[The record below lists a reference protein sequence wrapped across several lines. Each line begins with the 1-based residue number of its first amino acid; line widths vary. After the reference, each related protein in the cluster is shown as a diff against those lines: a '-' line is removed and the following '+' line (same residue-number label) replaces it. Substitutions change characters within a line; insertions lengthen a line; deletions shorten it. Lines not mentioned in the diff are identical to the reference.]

1 MTSKTK
7 RSLFGGALLAA
18 GLSAPAAN
26 AQFNFTQSYG
36 ATAAYD
42 AFSGQLDT
50 DTFAG
55 AGPFGISSYVGDGYG
70 FAYAFADLSAGPTSI
85 DSNVIYTFDSF
96 TYAGSYLLT
105 YLTASNA
112 LGSVTW
118 DFMDQGFINIYE
130 DTGGGFNLVFQN
142 AGNSGP
148 SRLHGMPARTT
159 PSKRV
164 RSTPLS
170 AHKAHGTSCS
180 PRREARASWAS
191 RAWSHVGGGG
201 DGTE

>member
-1 MTSKTK
+1 MTNHIK

-18 GLSAPAAN
+18 GLTAPAAN

-142 AGNSGP
+142 AGNSGTSP
-148 SRLHGMPARTT
+148 FTWNATSNYAIEASAINAFVGAQSSWHIVLPA
-159 PSKRV
+159 PG
-164 RSTPLS
+164 S
-170 AHKAHGTSCS
+170 AGALCLAGLAAT
-180 PRREARASWAS
+180 RRR
-191 RAWSHVGGGG
+191 RR
-201 DGTE
+201 